1 MPLYDRDDRMT
12 RRKFLHD
19 YDLDPATEKRA
30 RAEHLPWPPHKILGG
45 RVFYSRKLVGD
56 WFARDSQPGDADHRR
71 QAMGHSVADVEVA
84 Q

>member
-45 RVFYSRKLVGD
+45 RVFYSRKLVAD
-56 WFARDSQPGDADHRR
+56 WFARDSQSNIPDLNR
-71 QAMGHSVADVEVA
+71 QMPEHSAAGVEVG